1 MKVELTIQEMFDNYP
16 TLFKDR
22 ADCLNHL
29 FCVIGNGYDWVNG
42 ELVEGPED
50 YSAEEQKYF
59 EDRLKEGKAF
69 QYNKMSLRAEALEY
83 YRRRMEKHPEEC
95 SNNALS
101 RKLDEEYFNSI
112 PDDQYHKYERRK
124 RWYFYINI
132 PGHERIDY
140 HYEYSYLWNYPEDIK
155 PDWLAAIEET
165 KVLLREDG
173 FDI

>member
-1 MKVELTIQEMFDNYP
+1 MKFELTIQEMFDNYP

-59 EDRLKEGKAF
+59 EDRLKDGKAF
-69 QYNKMSLRAEALEY
+69 QYNRMSLRDEAIESYNRYLKRNGGKESGY
-83 YRRRMEKHPEEC
+83 DK
-95 SNNALS
+95 SFN
-101 RKLDEEYFNSI
+101 KEYFASL
-112 PDDQYHKYERRK
+112 PDDKYHKCEERRK

-140 HYEYSYLWNYPEDIK
+140 HKEFAYLWNYPEDIK

-165 KVLLREDG
+165 KSLLREDG
-173 FDI
+173 FEI